1 MVKRRQK
8 CPREDEVIDLT
19 GPSCSHIRKG
29 VDSSFLKKTG
39 IDCACNS
46 CQDCKGEE
54 PAATVQAPSEEMSE
68 TPTIWMCLKCGHRGC
83 GRTSEDQHA
92 IKHYEKPRSDPHCL
106 VLSLDNWSVWC
117 YICDDDVQYSKT
129 GHLAQLVSNIKKQ
142 ALSEPRKQSPQRKHS
157 IVKLEHSMIEEPQE
171 TKPEEKE
178 ENTVTQPKENQK
190 KNGKKESGLKENS
203 SLTKGHKAVGG
214 ASSGAVGG
222 ASSGAVGG
230 ASSGA
235 LSVRGL
241 SNLGNTCFFNSV
253 VQTLSQTQ
261 LLRQVINKVTAEE
274 KTSVTITPGVSS
286 DLEPILVQLGP
297 PGSLTVA
304 MCQILN
310 EIQETKKGVVT
321 PRELFSQVCKKAAR
335 FKGFQQQDSQEL
347 LRYLLDGMRAEEMK
361 RLNSGISEALKK
373 HGRDAE
379 QSKTLVKEYEK
390 KGAPNNFVDQVFGG
404 EMTSTVMCQQ
414 CKTVSLVKEMFLD
427 LSLPVSDQ
435 AYRKKSQK
443 KGAGNQK
450 ASSEV
455 KYNNGDS
462 PSPVAMTN
470 GDTDDLPTGVGSK
483 YQQKK
488 QKKQAKKQA
497 KNQRRQQKLVTL
509 DSFTPPENTAESP
522 VPAEEG
528 EETGNSTQGE
538 EEEPLVENQSSET
551 ERTERSETERSE
563 TERSET
569 APSEQDQE
577 KPQGAG
583 HTEKEE
589 EDCEPVAVW
598 SVSNNHSTVMSEEQ
612 SPQSPEGVVKRDRH
626 EAEHRGEEE
635 EDDDDGDAA
644 KPSGD
649 EEDTKLTDKLGELS
663 LNEAFIASEDSDLE
677 LGCRDRDTSAETET
691 ETKLE
696 RKEYT
701 ISHQDPKLAFHTLA
715 TRAVPEKQEC
725 SVESCL
731 YQFTEVENLTQNNSL
746 LCVTCTKR
754 QTKNKAAEGSKK
766 NVYTDALK
774 QMLISSPPPV
784 LTLHLKRFQQI
795 GYSVCKVNSHVN
807 FPHIL
812 DVAPFC
818 SVVCKGVSEGD
829 SQVLYSLYG
838 IVEHSGTMRSGHYT
852 AYVKARPFCPST
864 THNGVGTQGEPEPVK
879 GAWFHV
885 SDSSVQP
892 VTESKVQSS
901 QAYLLFYER
910 IS

>member
-1 MVKRRQK
+1 MGKRRQK
-8 CPREDEVIDLT
+8 GPREDEVIDLT
-19 GPSCSHIRKG
+19 GPSCNHIRKG

-39 IDCACNS
+39 IDSACNS

-54 PAATVQAPSEEMSE
+54 PAAAVQAPSEEMRE

-92 IKHYEKPRSDPHCL
+92 VKHYEKPRSDPHCL

-129 GHLAQLVSNIKKQ
+129 GHLAQLVNNIKKQ

-157 IVKLEHSMIEEPQE
+157 IVKLEDSMIEVQQE

-203 SLTKGHKAVGG
+203 SLTKGQKAVGG
-214 ASSGAVGG
+214 VSSGAVGG
-222 ASSGAVGG
+222 V
-230 ASSGA
+230 SSGA

-261 LLRQVINKVTAEE
+261 MLRQVINKVTAEV
-274 KTSVTITPGVSS
+274 KTSVTITPEVSS

-304 MCQILN
+304 MCHILN

-361 RLNSGISEALKK
+361 RLSSGISEALKK

-379 QSKTLVKEYEK
+379 QWKKLVKEYEK

-414 CKTVSLVKEMFLD
+414 CKTVSSVKEMFLD

-435 AYRKKSQK
+435 TYRKKSQK
-443 KGAGNQK
+443 KGAGNQ
-450 ASSEV
+450 SSEV

-462 PSPVAMTN
+462 PSPLSMTN

-483 YQQKK
+483 YQHKK

-497 KNQRRQQKLVTL
+497 KNQRRQHKLVTL
-509 DSFTPPENTAESP
+509 DSFTPSENTAESQA
-522 VPAEEG
+522 PAEEG

-538 EEEPLVENQSSET
+538 EEEEEEPLVENQS
-551 ERTERSETERSE
+551 SE

-583 HTEKEE
+583 HTEE
-589 EDCEPVAVW
+589 EDCEPVSVY

-612 SPQSPEGVVKRDRH
+612 SPPSPEGVVKRDGH
-626 EAEHRGEEE
+626 EAELRGEEE
-635 EDDDDGDAA
+635 EDDDDDGDAA

-663 LNEAFIASEDSDLE
+663 LNEAFLASEDSDLE
-677 LGCRDRDTSAETET
+677 LGCRDGDMSAETEM

-696 RKEYT
+696 GKEYT
-701 ISHQDPKLAFHTLA
+701 VSHQDPKLAFHTLA
-715 TRAVPEKQEC
+715 TRAAPEKQEC

-774 QMLISSPPPV
+774 QMLISCPPPV

-818 SVVCKGVSEGD
+818 SVICKGVSEGD

-864 THNGVGTQGEPEPVK
+864 THNGVGTQGEPVK
-879 GAWFHV
+879 GSWFHV

>member
-1 MVKRRQK
+1 
-8 CPREDEVIDLT
+8 
-19 GPSCSHIRKG
+19 
-29 VDSSFLKKTG
+29 
-39 IDCACNS
+39 
-46 CQDCKGEE
+46 
-54 PAATVQAPSEEMSE
+54 
-68 TPTIWMCLKCGHRGC
+68 C

-129 GHLAQLVSNIKKQ
+129 GHLAQLVNNIKKQ

-157 IVKLEHSMIEEPQE
+157 IVKLEDSMIEEPQE
-171 TKPEEKE
+171 TKAEEKE

-190 KNGKKESGLKENS
+190 KNGKKENGLKESS
-203 SLTKGHKAVGG
+203 SLTRGQKAVGG

-222 ASSGAVGG
+222 ASSCP
-230 ASSGA
+230 

-253 VQTLSQTQ
+253 VQALSQTQ
-261 LLRQVINKVTAEE
+261 MLRQVINKVTAEE
-274 KTSVTITPGVSS
+274 KTGVTITPGVSS

-379 QSKTLVKEYEK
+379 QSKKLVKEYEK

-443 KGAGNQK
+443 KGVGNQK
-450 ASSEV
+450 ASTEE

-462 PSPVAMTN
+462 PSPVSMTN
-470 GDTDDLPTGVGSK
+470 GDTHDLPTGSK

-497 KNQRRQQKLVTL
+497 KNQRRQQKLVPL

-538 EEEPLVENQSSET
+538 EEEEPLVESQS
-551 ERTERSETERSE
+551 SE

-583 HTEKEE
+583 RMEKDE
-589 EDCEPVAVW
+589 EDCEPVA
-598 SVSNNHSTVMSEEQ
+598 VSNNHSTVMSEEQ
-612 SPQSPEGVVKRDRH
+612 SHQSPEGVGKRDGH

-635 EDDDDGDAA
+635 EEENDDGDAA
-644 KPSGD
+644 QPSGD
-649 EEDTKLTDKLGELS
+649 EQDTKLTDKLGELS
-663 LNEAFIASEDSDLE
+663 LNEAFLASEDSDLE
-677 LGCRDRDTSAETET
+677 LGCRDGDTSAETES

-696 RKEYT
+696 GKEYT
-701 ISHQDPKLAFHTLA
+701 VSHQDPKLAFHTLA
-715 TRAVPEKQEC
+715 TRAAPGNQEC

-766 NVYTDALK
+766 VYTDALK

-818 SVVCKGVSEGD
+818 SVICKGVSEGG
-829 SQVLYSLYG
+829 SRVLYSLYG

-852 AYVKARPFCPST
+852 AYVKARPFYPST
-864 THNGVGTQGEPEPVK
+864 THTGVATHGEPEPVK

>member
-8 CPREDEVIDLT
+8 GPREDEVIDLT
-19 GPSCSHIRKG
+19 GPSCNHIRKG

-39 IDCACNS
+39 VDSACNS
-46 CQDCKGEE
+46 CQDCRGEE
-54 PAATVQAPSEEMSE
+54 SAAAVQAPSEEMSE

-129 GHLAQLVSNIKKQ
+129 GHLAQLVNNIKKQ

-157 IVKLEHSMIEEPQE
+157 IVKLEDSMIEEPQE

-190 KNGKKESGLKENS
+190 KNGKKENGLKESS
-203 SLTKGHKAVGG
+203 SLPRGQKAVGG

-222 ASSGAVGG
+222 VNSC
-230 ASSGA
+230 A

-261 LLRQVINKVTAEE
+261 MLRQVINKVTAEE
-274 KTSVTITPGVSS
+274 KTSVTISPGVSS

-379 QSKTLVKEYEK
+379 QSKKLVKEYEK
-390 KGAPNNFVDQVFGG
+390 KGAPSNFVDQVFGG

-450 ASSEV
+450 ASTEV

-462 PSPVAMTN
+462 PSPVSMTN
-470 GDTDDLPTGVGSK
+470 GDSDDLPTGSK

-497 KNQRRQQKLVTL
+497 KNQRHQQKLVTL

-538 EEEPLVENQSSET
+538 EEEPRVESQS
-551 ERTERSETERSE
+551 SETERSE
-563 TERSET
+563 TT
-569 APSEQDQE
+569 PSEQDQE

-589 EDCEPVAVW
+589 EDCEPVAV
-598 SVSNNHSTVMSEEQ
+598 SNNHSTVMSEEQ
-612 SPQSPEGVVKRDRH
+612 SHQSPEGVVKRDGH

-635 EDDDDGDAA
+635 ENDDGDAA
-644 KPSGD
+644 QPSGD

-663 LNEAFIASEDSDLE
+663 LNEAFLASEDSDLE
-677 LGCRDRDTSAETET
+677 LRCRDGDTSAEMET

-696 RKEYT
+696 GKEYT
-701 ISHQDPKLAFHTLA
+701 VSHQDLKLAFHTLA
-715 TRAVPEKQEC
+715 TRAAPENQEC

-818 SVVCKGVSEGD
+818 SVICKGVSEGG

-852 AYVKARPFCPST
+852 AYVKARPFYPST
-864 THNGVGTQGEPEPVK
+864 THNGVGTHGEPEPVK

>member
-1 MVKRRQK
+1 
-8 CPREDEVIDLT
+8 
-19 GPSCSHIRKG
+19 
-29 VDSSFLKKTG
+29 
-39 IDCACNS
+39 
-46 CQDCKGEE
+46 
-54 PAATVQAPSEEMSE
+54 
-68 TPTIWMCLKCGHRGC
+68 
-83 GRTSEDQHA
+83 
-92 IKHYEKPRSDPHCL
+92 
-106 VLSLDNWSVWC
+106 
-117 YICDDDVQYSKT
+117 
-129 GHLAQLVSNIKKQ
+129 
-142 ALSEPRKQSPQRKHS
+142 
-157 IVKLEHSMIEEPQE
+157 
-171 TKPEEKE
+171 
-178 ENTVTQPKENQK
+178 
-190 KNGKKESGLKENS
+190 
-203 SLTKGHKAVGG
+203 
-214 ASSGAVGG
+214 
-222 ASSGAVGG
+222 
-230 ASSGA
+230 
-235 LSVRGL
+235 
-241 SNLGNTCFFNSV
+241 
-253 VQTLSQTQ
+253 
-261 LLRQVINKVTAEE
+261 
-274 KTSVTITPGVSS
+274 
-286 DLEPILVQLGP
+286 
-297 PGSLTVA
+297 
-304 MCQILN
+304 
-310 EIQETKKGVVT
+310 
-321 PRELFSQVCKKAAR
+321 
-335 FKGFQQQDSQEL
+335 
-347 LRYLLDGMRAEEMK
+347 
-361 RLNSGISEALKK
+361 KK

-379 QSKTLVKEYEK
+379 QSKKLVKEYEK
-390 KGAPNNFVDQVFGG
+390 NGARNNFVDQVFGG

-450 ASSEV
+450 ASTEV

-462 PSPVAMTN
+462 PSPVSMTN
-470 GDTDDLPTGVGSK
+470 GDTDDLPTGSK

-497 KNQRRQQKLVTL
+497 KNQRRQQKLVPL
-509 DSFTPPENTAESP
+509 DSYTPSENTAESP

-538 EEEPLVENQSSET
+538 EEEEEPLVESQS
-551 ERTERSETERSE
+551 SE

-589 EDCEPVAVW
+589 EEEDCEPVAV
-598 SVSNNHSTVMSEEQ
+598 SHNHSTVMSEEQ
-612 SPQSPEGVVKRDRH
+612 SHQSPEGVVKRDGH

-635 EDDDDGDAA
+635 EENDDDGDAA
-644 KPSGD
+644 QPSGD

-663 LNEAFIASEDSDLE
+663 LNEAFLASEDSDLE
-677 LGCRDRDTSAETET
+677 LGCRDGDRSAETET

-696 RKEYT
+696 GKEYT
-701 ISHQDPKLAFHTLA
+701 VSHQDPKLAFHTLA
-715 TRAVPEKQEC
+715 TRAAPENQEC

-754 QTKNKAAEGSKK
+754 QTKNKAAPRRM
-766 NVYTDALK
+766 YTDALK

-818 SVVCKGVSEGD
+818 SVICKGVSEGG
-829 SQVLYSLYG
+829 SRVLYSLYG

-864 THNGVGTQGEPEPVK
+864 THNGVGTHGEPEPVK

>member
-8 CPREDEVIDLT
+8 GPREDEVIDLT
-19 GPSCSHIRKG
+19 GPSCNHIRKG

-39 IDCACNS
+39 IDSACNS

-54 PAATVQAPSEEMSE
+54 PAAAVQASSEEMSE

-106 VLSLDNWSVWC
+106 VLSLDTWSVWC

-129 GHLAQLVSNIKKQ
+129 GHLAQLVNNIKKQ

-157 IVKLEHSMIEEPQE
+157 IVKLEDSMIEEPQE
-171 TKPEEKE
+171 TKPEEKQ
-178 ENTVTQPKENQK
+178 ENPVTQPKENQK
-190 KNGKKESGLKENS
+190 KNAKKENGLKESS
-203 SLTKGHKAVGG
+203 SLTRGQKAVGG

-222 ASSGAVGG
+222 VSSCP
-230 ASSGA
+230 

-253 VQTLSQTQ
+253 VQALSQTQ
-261 LLRQVINKVTAEE
+261 MLRQVINKVTAEEE

-379 QSKTLVKEYEK
+379 QSKKLVKEYEK

-450 ASSEV
+450 ASTEV

-462 PSPVAMTN
+462 PSPVSMTN
-470 GDTDDLPTGVGSK
+470 GDTHDLPTGSK

-497 KNQRRQQKLVTL
+497 KNQRCQQKLVPL

-538 EEEPLVENQSSET
+538 EEEEPLVESQS
-551 ERTERSETERSE
+551 SE

-583 HTEKEE
+583 RTEKEE
-589 EDCEPVAVW
+589 EDCEPVAV
-598 SVSNNHSTVMSEEQ
+598 SNNHSTVMSEDQ
-612 SPQSPEGVVKRDRH
+612 SHQSPEEVGKRDGH

-635 EDDDDGDAA
+635 NDDGDAA
-644 KPSGD
+644 QPSRD
-649 EEDTKLTDKLGELS
+649 EQDTKLTDKLGELS
-663 LNEAFIASEDSDLE
+663 LNEAFLASEDSDLE
-677 LGCRDRDTSAETET
+677 LGCRDGDTSAEMES

-696 RKEYT
+696 GKEYT
-701 ISHQDPKLAFHTLA
+701 VSHQDPKLAFHTLA
-715 TRAVPEKQEC
+715 TRAAPENQEC

-766 NVYTDALK
+766 VYTDALK

-807 FPHIL
+807 FPHVL

-818 SVVCKGVSEGD
+818 SVICKGVSEGA
-829 SQVLYSLYG
+829 SRVLYSLYG

-852 AYVKARPFCPST
+852 AYVKARPFYPST
-864 THNGVGTQGEPEPVK
+864 THTGVATHGEPEPMK

>member
-39 IDCACNS
+39 VDCACNS

-92 IKHYEKPRSDPHCL
+92 IKHYETPRSDPHCL

-203 SLTKGHKAVGG
+203 SLTKGQKAVGGASSGAVGGASSGAVGG

-235 LSVRGL
+235 LSIRGL

-261 LLRQVINKVTAEE
+261 LLRQVINKVTAED
-274 KTSVTITPGVSS
+274 KTGVTITPGVSS

-379 QSKTLVKEYEK
+379 QTKTLVKEYEK

-443 KGAGNQK
+443 KGAGIQK

-470 GDTDDLPTGVGSK
+470 GDTDDLPAGVGSK

-509 DSFTPPENTAESP
+509 DSFSPPENTAESP

-538 EEEPLVENQSSET
+538 EEEPLVENQS
-551 ERTERSETERSE
+551 SETERSE

-598 SVSNNHSTVMSEEQ
+598 PVSNNHSTVMSEEQ

-626 EAEHRGEEE
+626 EAEHRGG
-635 EDDDDGDAA
+635 EDDDDDDGGDAD

-715 TRAVPEKQEC
+715 TRAAPEKQEC

-795 GYSVCKVNSHVN
+795 GYSVCK
-807 FPHIL
+807 
-812 DVAPFC
+812 A
-818 SVVCKGVSEGD
+818 
-829 SQVLYSLYG
+829 SQS
-838 IVEHSGTMRSGHYT
+838 R
-852 AYVKARPFCPST
+852 
-864 THNGVGTQGEPEPVK
+864 
-879 GAWFHV
+879 
-885 SDSSVQP
+885 
-892 VTESKVQSS
+892 
-901 QAYLLFYER
+901 
-910 IS
+910 

>member
-8 CPREDEVIDLT
+8 GPREDEVIDLT
-19 GPSCSHIRKG
+19 GPSCNHIRKG

-39 IDCACNS
+39 VDSACNS
-46 CQDCKGEE
+46 CQDCRGEE
-54 PAATVQAPSEEMSE
+54 PAAAVQAPSEEMSE

-129 GHLAQLVSNIKKQ
+129 GHLAQLVNNIKKQ

-157 IVKLEHSMIEEPQE
+157 IVKLEDSMIEEPQE

-190 KNGKKESGLKENS
+190 KNGKKENGLKESS
-203 SLTKGHKAVGG
+203 SLTRGQKAVGG

-222 ASSGAVGG
+222 VSSC
-230 ASSGA
+230 A

-261 LLRQVINKVTAEE
+261 MLRQVINKVTAEE

-379 QSKTLVKEYEK
+379 QSKKLVKEYEK

-450 ASSEV
+450 VSTEV

-462 PSPVAMTN
+462 PSPVSMTN
-470 GDTDDLPTGVGSK
+470 GDTHDLPTGSK

-497 KNQRRQQKLVTL
+497 KNQRRQQKLVPL
-509 DSFTPPENTAESP
+509 DSFSPPENTAESP

-528 EETGNSTQGE
+528 EETGNSTQEEE
-538 EEEPLVENQSSET
+538 EEEPLVESQS
-551 ERTERSETERSE
+551 SE

-589 EDCEPVAVW
+589 EDCEPVAV
-598 SVSNNHSTVMSEEQ
+598 SNNHSTVMSEEQ
-612 SPQSPEGVVKRDRH
+612 SHQSPEGVGKRDGH

-635 EDDDDGDAA
+635 EENDDGDAA
-644 KPSGD
+644 QPSGD
-649 EEDTKLTDKLGELS
+649 EQDTKLTDKLGELS
-663 LNEAFIASEDSDLE
+663 LNEAFLASEDSDLE
-677 LGCRDRDTSAETET
+677 LGCRDGDTSAEMES

-696 RKEYT
+696 GKEYT
-701 ISHQDPKLAFHTLA
+701 VSHQDPKLAFHTLA
-715 TRAVPEKQEC
+715 TRAAPENQEC

-754 QTKNKAAEGSKK
+754 QTNNKAAEGMFLK
-766 NVYTDALK
+766 NSVHSGRL
-774 QMLISSPPPV
+774 LLSSPPR
-784 LTLHLKRFQQI
+784 TATIRRRFNQI

-807 FPHIL
+807 FPPIL

-818 SVVCKGVSEGD
+818 SVICKGVSEGG
-829 SQVLYSLYG
+829 SRVLYSLYG

-852 AYVKARPFCPST
+852 AYVKARPFYPST
-864 THNGVGTQGEPEPVK
+864 THNGLDTHGEPVPVK

>member
-8 CPREDEVIDLT
+8 GPREDEVIDLT

-29 VDSSFLKKTG
+29 VDHSFLKKPG
-39 IDCACNS
+39 IDYTRNS
-46 CQDCKGEE
+46 CQDCKDEE
-54 PAATVQAPSEEMSE
+54 PAAAVEDPSEEMRE
-68 TPTIWMCLKCGHRGC
+68 TPMIWMCLKCGHRGC

-129 GHLAQLVSNIKKQ
+129 GHLAQLVNNVKKQ
-142 ALSEPRKQSPQRKHS
+142 ALSEPRNQSPQRKHS
-157 IVKLEHSMIEEPQE
+157 TVKLEDSLIEEPQE
-171 TKPEEKE
+171 TKPEVKEEKE
-178 ENTVTQPKENQK
+178 NAVTQPKENQK
-190 KNGKKESGLKENS
+190 KNAKKEKES
-203 SLTKGHKAVGG
+203 CSLTKGQKAGGG
-214 ASSGAVGG
+214 ASSGAV
-222 ASSGAVGG
+222 
-230 ASSGA
+230 
-235 LSVRGL
+235 SVRGL

-261 LLRQVINKVTAEE
+261 MLREVINKVTAEE

-286 DLEPILVQLGP
+286 DLEPIRVQLGP
-297 PGSLTVA
+297 PGSLTMA
-304 MCQILN
+304 MCQTLN

-321 PRELFSQVCKKAAR
+321 PRELFSQVCKKAVR

-361 RLNSGISEALKK
+361 RLSSGISEALKK

-390 KGAPNNFVDQVFGG
+390 KGAPSNFVDQVFGG

-443 KGAGNQK
+443 NGTGNQK
-450 ASSEV
+450 ASSKV

-462 PSPVAMTN
+462 PSPVSMTN
-470 GDTDDLPTGVGSK
+470 GDSDDLPTGVGSK

-497 KNQRRQQKLVTL
+497 KNQRRQQTLVTL
-509 DSFTPPENTAESP
+509 DSLTPSENTAESP
-522 VPAEEG
+522 ALAEEG
-528 EETGNSTQGE
+528 EEGKDAEGVE
-538 EEEPLVENQSSET
+538 EESLGENQSSEA
-551 ERTERSETERSE
+551 ERSEA
-563 TERSET
+563 
-569 APSEQDQE
+569 APSEQVQE
-577 KPQGAG
+577 KPQAAG
-583 HTEKEE
+583 HREKEEE
-589 EDCEPVAVW
+589 EDCEPVAIW

-612 SPQSPEGVVKRDRH
+612 SPQSTEGVVKGDGH
-626 EAEHRGEEE
+626 EAEQRGEEE
-635 EDDDDGDAA
+635 EEDDDGDAA

-649 EEDTKLTDKLGELS
+649 EEEEETKVTDKLGELS
-663 LNEAFIASEDSDLE
+663 LNEAFLASEDTDLE
-677 LGCRDRDTSAETET
+677 LGGRDGDTSAETEMET
-691 ETKLE
+691 ELE
-696 RKEYT
+696 GKEYT
-701 ISHQDPKLAFHTLA
+701 VSHLDPELAFHTLA
-715 TRAVPEKQEC
+715 TRAAPEKQEC

-766 NVYTDALK
+766 NVYTDGLK
-774 QMLISSPPPV
+774 QMLISSSPPV

-812 DVAPFC
+812 DIAPFC
-818 SVVCKGVSEGD
+818 SVVCKGVSEGE

-838 IVEHSGTMRSGHYT
+838 IVEHCGTMRGGHYT
-852 AYVKARPFCPST
+852 AYVKARRHCPSPT
-864 THNGVGTQGEPEPVK
+864 THNGVGTQGQPEPVK